1 MGFRGGC
8 ELLLGIVECRVCGCI
23 NRHINTGECKSPERA
38 MVNQRWVSTHRTGIS
53 SFVESCKDDGIRT
66 SLSESDTQMLHTT

>member
-23 NRHINTGECKSPERA
+23 NRHINTGVCKSPERA

-53 SFVESCKDDGIRT
+53 SFVESCKDDGGLMTKIGRK
-66 SLSESDTQMLHTT
+66 